1 MNRILNTISPF
12 NIGSPRR
19 DLPEGSTET
28 PSRNEDPGPVPQSQR
43 TGERFYP
50 PPRQSTFGFIR
61 LKSKK
66 GEDITAEKVVDRQ
79 KFNRGRREDLRQILI
94 NEKAELVE
102 RISVLE
108 IEVERKSKL
117 LRSVIAEDDAEKWED
132 ELFETRL
139 KELRSA
145 RAVISTQ
152 SSVTEEGVRH
162 QIKDLNE
169 IIVQTAEIAAET
181 PLQTQR
187 SVTQLE
193 DMKYLGK
200 NLSIVFQQ
208 AENRLDDQGFVRAI
222 LQIFLTESCMKLI
235 DSWHLENSDLDMAL
249 RGLYSHIHGKG
260 KFFAIITLSPLLIS
274 MQRNKRWQ
282 ASGDRSHLANRHKEL
297 QASSYRN
304 IRTRRRNNS
313 CKYLLLLG
321 GEVMCPRCNPSSKQ

>member
-43 TGERFYP
+43 TGEWFYP

-117 LRSVIAEDDAEKWED
+117 LRSVIAEDDAEKWCYPTTPSL
-132 ELFETRL
+132 LFLHDFPTFLTLLSTRL
-139 KELRSA
+139 PLM
-145 RAVISTQ
+145 V
-152 SSVTEEGVRH
+152 VVC
-162 QIKDLNE
+162 
-169 IIVQTAEIAAET
+169 IV
-181 PLQTQR
+181 
-187 SVTQLE
+187 
-193 DMKYLGK
+193 
-200 NLSIVFQQ
+200 
-208 AENRLDDQGFVRAI
+208 
-222 LQIFLTESCMKLI
+222 C
-235 DSWHLENSDLDMAL
+235 
-249 RGLYSHIHGKG
+249 
-260 KFFAIITLSPLLIS
+260 
-274 MQRNKRWQ
+274 
-282 ASGDRSHLANRHKEL
+282 
-297 QASSYRN
+297 
-304 IRTRRRNNS
+304 
-313 CKYLLLLG
+313 LLLSQLY
-321 GEVMCPRCNPSSKQ
+321 